1 MVPHLLLLRHGQTEA
16 NVRGMLDTSL
26 PGTSLTEKG
35 MQQAFHWGQR
45 THPHTLAVIATSEA
59 LRARQTGRMILRG
72 MHQAHPDLPEE
83 DFPELRI
90 VPGIFETQ
98 VGDWEKATVQ
108 DNPDIMKQWL
118 RIYYSWLHGDV
129 DNATPGPL
137 GESAR
142 HIFAR
147 YAPTAMSLYREFALP
162 QLQAQLQVQSP
173 AQLRAQ
179 LRAAE
184 HSGAR
189 DAAVK
194 NVLLV
199 LSLIHI

>member
-90 VPGIFETQ
+90 VPGIFETKW
-98 VGDWEKATVQ
+98 GTGRK
-108 DNPDIMKQWL
+108 PPC
-118 RIYYSWLHGDV
+118 RI
-129 DNATPGPL
+129 TPTL
-137 GESAR
+137 
-142 HIFAR
+142 
-147 YAPTAMSLYREFALP
+147 
-162 QLQAQLQVQSP
+162 
-173 AQLRAQ
+173 
-179 LRAAE
+179 
-184 HSGAR
+184 
-189 DAAVK
+189 
-194 NVLLV
+194 
-199 LSLIHI
+199 